1 MRMGG
6 RMGNDR
12 VKIQNLQILK
22 VDAEKN
28 LLVVKGSIPGAKQS
42 LVIVER

>member
-12 VKIQNLQILK
+12 IKIQNLQILK

>member
-12 VKIQNLQILK
+12 IKVANLEVLK
-22 VDAEKN
+22 VDVEHSMI
-28 LLVVKGSIPGAKQS
+28 VVKGSIPGAKQS
-42 LVIVER
+42 MVIVEK

>member
-1 MRMGG
+1 MGG

-12 VKIQNLQILK
+12 IKIQNLQILK

>member
-1 MRMGG
+1 
-6 RMGNDR
+6 
-12 VKIQNLQILK
+12 LK

-42 LVIVER
+42 LVIVEK

>member
-1 MRMGG
+1 MGG

>member
-1 MRMGG
+1 MAG
-6 RMGNDR
+6 RTGNSR
-12 VKIQNLQILK
+12 VKVQNLQILK

-42 LVIVER
+42 LVIVEK